1 MRLLSWVW
9 PVTMERTEGAF
20 GPLQLRWEYGRLV
33 LNTPNANQ
41 SFGSLHRVWQNV
53 LEQEIGTPSPRHVL
67 ALGLGGGSVVHILRK
82 ERDLTMP
89 ITVVELDPVMV
100 KLARTRFGLEGM
112 TGVEVITGDA
122 TIQVHAL
129 RERYD
134 LVLVDLF
141 ADLDMARGTDSRAFV
156 QGLRDRCADSGKVC
170 FNTVGYD
177 ARSTQRCDRIQ
188 QLLCDAFGDVRE
200 WRTEDFNRVFVSSP

>member
-9 PVTMERTEGAF
+9 PITMERTEGAF
-20 GPLQLRWEYGRLV
+20 GPLQLRWEYGRLA

-53 LEQEIGTPSPRHVL
+53 LGKELGATPPRSML

-82 ERDLTMP
+82 EYGLATP

-100 KLARTRFGLEGM
+100 ELARTHFGLGDFQ
-112 TGVEVITGDA
+112 GVEVITGDA
-122 TIQVHAL
+122 TIQVHGL

-141 ADLDMARGTDSRAFV
+141 EDLEMARGTDTRAFV
-156 QGLRDRCADSGKVC
+156 QGLRDRCTDGGKVC
-170 FNTVGYD
+170 FNTVGHD
-177 ARSTQRCDRIQ
+177 AQSKRRCDRIQ
-188 QLLCDAFGDVRE
+188 QLLCDAFANVRE
-200 WRTEDFNRVFVSSP
+200 WRTEDLNRVFIAS